1 MRTILAICVSLA
13 LAQLTGCRQQEQEA
27 AVAPINKPLMVQR
40 FVPVPAPQA
49 GMMGVPWTGFFA
61 LDTQIGQLCLTT
73 GVYIPEKYE
82 RLPTCDEDL
91 RTNPTLK

>member
-1 MRTILAICVSLA
+1 MKFATVFYLSTILLQAD
-13 LAQLTGCRQQEQEA
+13 GCRKQEQK
-27 AVAPINKPLMVQR
+27 VSIPPTDKPPAVQR
-40 FVPVPAPQA
+40 FVPLPPPQA

-61 LDTQIGQLCLTT
+61 LDTQMGQLCLTT

-91 RTNPTLK
+91 RDNPTLK